1 MSFWSTEKVLIEQ
14 SKHRLVYPFKD
25 ERVKCGA
32 YEMGLG
38 ADVFVTSRRRSTK
51 QVLREGEQIAIP
63 PGQFCLLMTE
73 ESVDIPLTAIAFISI
88 KSSIK
93 FRGLVNVSGFHVD
106 PGFHGRLKYSVF
118 NAGSEDVILQRGEAA
133 FLIWFCDLDQETKK
147 GYDGAHNG
155 QTGLTSADTNSL
167 QGEIASPGSL
177 KRRLDRLDR
186 RFLLL
191 QGQIALLLS
200 VAAGLLVAK
209 CGSP

>member
-1 MSFWSTEKVLIEQ
+1 MSFWSAETVRR
-14 SKHRLVYPFKD
+14 RLGPGDIIAPFKAD
-25 ERVKCGA
+25 RVKYGA

-38 ADVFVTSRRRSTK
+38 PEIFVTSGGRHTK
-51 QVLREGEQIAIP
+51 QTLESGQQAAIP
-63 PGQFCLLMTE
+63 PGQFGLLMTE
-73 ESVDIPLTAIAFISI
+73 ETVSIPSDAIAFISI
-88 KSSIK
+88 KAGIK
-93 FRGLVNVSGFHVD
+93 LRGLVNVSGFHVD
-106 PGFHGRLKYSVF
+106 PGFSGRLKYSVF
-118 NAGSEDVILQRGEAA
+118 NAGSENVILQRGERA
-133 FLIWFCDLDQETKK
+133 FLIWFCDLDQETTK
-147 GYDGAHNG
+147 GYKGVHNG

-177 KRRLDRLDR
+177 KRGIDRLDR